1 MINRKI
7 VALCSALMLSAC
19 SKVPTGNVGVKV
31 YLLGNDKGVDSEVL
45 TPGRYWIGIN
55 QELYLFPTFTQTYT
69 WDKDNYQQISFQ
81 TVEGL
86 EVSSDVGIIYHVDPD
101 KVTSIFQKY
110 RKGIDEIT
118 GTYLRNIVR
127 DSLMRQSSV
136 LPIET
141 VYGKGKSD
149 LIQSVQEDVKTQV
162 KDIGI
167 IIEKIYFAGELR
179 LPAAVTASINSK
191 IQATQIAQQRQNEV
205 ATAKAEADKMIEAA
219 RGESES
225 IKLKAIA
232 DADAIKIKGD
242 ALAQNPKVIELEAIN
257 KWNGTVPQI
266 MGAGS
271 VPFIN
276 MNMAEKMGKP

>member
-1 MINRKI
+1 MKI
-7 VALCSALMLSAC
+7 VKPLILCASLLLVAC
-19 SKVPTGNVGVKV
+19 DKVPTGNVGVKV
-31 YLLGNDKGVDSEVL
+31 YLLGSDKGVDSEIL
-45 TPGRYWIGIN
+45 TPGRYWIGFN

-69 WDKDNYQQISFQ
+69 WEKYYHQEINFQ

-86 EVSSDVGIIYHVDPD
+86 EVSSDVGIIYHVDPN
-101 KVTSIFQKY
+101 KVTEIFQKY

-118 GTYLRNIVR
+118 DTYLRNIVR

-141 VYGKGKSD
+141 VYGKGKAD
-149 LIQSVQEDVKTQV
+149 LILAVQEDVTQQV

-167 IIEKIYFAGELR
+167 VIEKIYFAGELR
-179 LPAAVTASINSK
+179 LPSAVTDSISSK

-205 ATAKAEADKMIEAA
+205 ATAKAEADKAIEAA
-219 RGESES
+219 RGDAESLRLRTEAEAN
-225 IKLKAIA
+225 AIR
-232 DADAIKIKGD
+232 IKGA

-257 KWNGTVPQI
+257 KWDGSVPQI
-266 MGAGS
+266 MGGDT

-276 MNMAEKMGKP
+276 LDLKK

>member
-1 MINRKI
+1 MNGNLKYLGLASVLI
-7 VALCSALMLSAC
+7 LTAC

-31 YLLGNDKGVDSEVL
+31 YLLGNEKGVDSEVL
-45 TPGRYWIGIN
+45 EPGRYWIGIN
-55 QELYLFPTFTQTYT
+55 QDLFLFPTFTQTYV
-69 WDKDNYQQISFQ
+69 WSEDNRQEINFQ

-86 EVSSDVGIIYHVDPD
+86 EVSSDVGIIYSVDKN
-101 KVTSIFQKY
+101 KVVDIFQKY

-118 GTYLRNIVR
+118 ETYLRNIVR

-149 LIQSVQEDVKTQV
+149 LIQAVQEDVTLQV

-179 LPAAVTASINSK
+179 LPAAVTSSINSK

-225 IKLKAIA
+225 IRLRAIA
-232 DADAIKIKGD
+232 DADAIKIKGA

-266 MGAGS
+266 TGDGT
-271 VPFIN
+271 VPFVNLN
-276 MNMAEKMGKP
+276 MKAKD